1 MARAHQFCLAREVAD
16 SCELWTNKLDAFT
29 TILIEYTKRTKPE
42 LAKVLDE
49 LEKSG
54 EELAK

>member
-1 MARAHQFCLAREVAD
+1 MRL
-16 SCELWTNKLDAFT
+16 STNKLDAFT

-54 EELAK
+54 RDSESKTRSQ